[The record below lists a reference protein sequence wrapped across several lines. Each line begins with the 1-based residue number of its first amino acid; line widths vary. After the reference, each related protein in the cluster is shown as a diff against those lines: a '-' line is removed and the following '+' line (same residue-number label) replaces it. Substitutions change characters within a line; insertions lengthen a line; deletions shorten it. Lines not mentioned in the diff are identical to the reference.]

1 MLGAWRAA
9 PRLRLR
15 ARFGVASVWA
25 RSAASEANS
34 RRPAEESRQDSQYR
48 DTVLLPHSRFA
59 AQLPGRLQPDTELE
73 TQQVRGRQGGGPC
86 RNLGCASVR
95 SVLCFHLLLKCF
107 TVQTLGSAPRCDSSG
122 IFLLSPQKSG
132 FLELYSWQRQR
143 KAKQEF
149 CLHDGP
155 PYANGDPHV
164 GHALNKVNTYLYV
177 LLGEIFSEGGE
188 ALAQLP
194 REAVVPHPWRRSS
207 PWWMGPWAA

>member
-15 ARFGVASVWA
+15 ARFGPACGWA
-25 RSAASEANS
+25 RPAASEADS
-34 RRPAEESRQDSQYR
+34 RQPAEESRQGSQYR

-73 TQQVRGRQGGGPC
+73 IQQVRNRKGGGRAATWAATPPGA
-86 RNLGCASVR
+86 RFVFK
-95 SVLCFHLLLKCF
+95 VLRHP
-107 TVQTLGSAPRCDSSG
+107 TLESAPRCDG
-122 IFLLSPQKSG
+122 LGVFLLSPQKSG

-164 GHALNKVNTYLYV
+164 GHALNKVNTYLYTYC
-177 LLGEIFSEGGE
+177 
-188 ALAQLP
+188 
-194 REAVVPHPWRRSS
+194 
-207 PWWMGPWAA
+207 WAS